1 MEIIIWLML
10 CWFAQTEEAV
20 QAEEEAVQ
28 AEEEAVQAE
37 EEAVEAE
44 EPPQPQ
50 VPQKVEVIRFSDRV
64 VVKNNQTAEE
74 KVLFYND
81 KLAILAEGDE
91 VRQGT
96 SAISECRFED
106 EGILRFFSRARFRFG
121 TLSREKHVIMVD
133 DFTRVRVQA
142 REDVTLLLP
151 GGTRLI
157 TKMGDCYLEK
167 DMDFI
172 KIRNAGFYEI
182 KLSGHL
188 VDPEDEVV
196 PAGHSISIPLYDLE
210 LRDEKEP
217 IVVREVAGRIVK
229 TTGGYSFEEKPGFII
244 VSRPDPADGMACVG
258 GTRIFLKPG
267 EKIKIR
273 MP

>member
-1 MEIIIWLML
+1 MKSVIWLL
-10 CWFAQTEEAV
+10 LSLLI
-20 QAEEEAVQ
+20 QAEDEPQ
-28 AEEEAVQAE
+28 
-37 EEAVEAE
+37 VEAR
-44 EPPQPQ
+44 
-50 VPQKVEVIRFSDRV
+50 QKVEVIRFSDRV

-74 KVLFYND
+74 KVLFFNN
-81 KLAILAEGDE
+81 KLVILAEGDE
-91 VRQGT
+91 VRQGS

-106 EGILRFFSRARFRFG
+106 NGKLRFFASARYRFG
-121 TLSREKHVIMVD
+121 TLSLEKHVIMVD
-133 DFTRVRVQA
+133 DFTRIRVQSE
-142 REDVTLLLP
+142 EDVTMLLP

-157 TKMGDCYLEK
+157 AQKGECYIEK
-167 DMDFI
+167 EGHFI

-188 VDPEDEVV
+188 VEPEDEVV

-210 LRDEKEP
+210 LKDEKEP

-229 TTGGYSFEEKPGFII
+229 TTGGYGFEEKPGFII
-244 VSRPDPADGMACVG
+244 VRREGPDDGIACVG
-258 GTRIFLKPG
+258 GTRLFLKPG